1 MSASTVER
9 RPRPAAAAARPAAAE
24 GGASNSSGRPF
35 GVPAL
40 ALAAPAAPATQL
52 PLPPPRLPPAA
63 VRAAIV
69 ITGDPSPE
77 RPAGRRRRRDDGGGG
92 EAGAAPAAPA
102 AAAQGPA
109 TAAAAAA
116 PPPKKPRTA
125 AAPKKKAK
133 PRKKKTL
140 TAKAR
145 RAAVLGVVAAVEAA
159 KAAGAPAPPPGG
171 AAAAPPPAAAGA
183 PPAAADVRNRN
194 TAWTK
199 RDTQELA
206 RLLEDPAAMAAALPG
221 APPSTDQ
228 FSDADWERLSRRFGR
243 FSPAGAAVKA
253 QALAV
258 GRLAR
263 AARRLGPRGAHYADL
278 AAEALAAAPGRRG
291 TAVDVQRWLLASRRR
306 DLDTYPTKGGAAA
319 YKAIV
324 REALAERPER
334 FRVVGKTPAGL
345 RLYALAEDGGGEG
358 GGGGDGGGGE
368 ATP

>member
-9 RPRPAAAAARPAAAE
+9 RPRPAAAAARPAAAAAE
-24 GGASNSSGRPF
+24 GGASNSSGRPL

-40 ALAAPAAPATQL
+40 ALAAPAPPAPQL
-52 PLPPPRLPPAA
+52 PLLPPRLPPAA

-77 RPAGRRRRRDDGGGG
+77 RPAGQRRRRDDGGG
-92 EAGAAPAAPA
+92 AAPVAVA
-102 AAAQGPA
+102 AAAQDPAA

-116 PPPKKPRTA
+116 PPPPKKPRTA

-133 PRKKKTL
+133 PKKKTL
-140 TAKAR
+140 SAKAR

-159 KAAGAPAPPPGG
+159 KAAGAPALPPGAATAALL
-171 AAAAPPPAAAGA
+171 AAAALPAAAAA
-183 PPAAADVRNRN
+183 PPAAADVRNRG

-199 RDTQELA
+199 KDTQELV

-221 APPSTDQ
+221 APPSADR

-243 FSPAGAAVKA
+243 FSPGGAAVRA
-253 QALAV
+253 QALV
-258 GRLAR
+258 LGRLAR

-291 TAVDVQRWLLASRRR
+291 TAVDVQRWLLARRRR
-306 DLDTYPTKGGAAA
+306 DLDTYPTRGGAAPA

-334 FRVVGKTPAGL
+334 FCVVGKTPAGL
-345 RLYALAEDGGGEG
+345 RVYALAEGGSG
-358 GGGGDGGGGE
+358 GGGGGGGE
-368 ATP
+368 A